1 MVDEH
6 YMVVVYGTIDTY
18 HRYTLEILKDKVK
31 TDSIWFSEDT
41 IVYDVTA
48 CPGSKRF
55 GVYLYHYDQPGY
67 SYLQMYSISDSGK
80 AVAGQL
86 LKVMDD
92 VQWNG
97 FSYSEEFNGF
107 LFVRDAIASN
117 FELLMFKNLCLEDQ
131 IDGPETIINA
141 QCFDDAAICRPYAAL
156 HLGGNFFAISLF
168 NDIQETRPLYVIEVL
183 GKYSYNKLQTLQAS
197 TTDKYHFFSD
207 LLKDDQNNMYAS
219 KRKYSIDYGTEKA
232 SVSVYSWS
240 PRGKN
245 MTFAADLL
253 TGKKLVDHPY
263 VGFISQIGNYLYFT
277 DSFSCQAF
285 EYKMRYD
292 E

>member
-1 MVDEH
+1 M
-6 YMVVVYGTIDTY
+6 
-18 HRYTLEILKDKVK
+18 
-31 TDSIWFSEDT
+31 
-41 IVYDVTA
+41 
-48 CPGSKRF
+48 
-55 GVYLYHYDQPGY
+55 YHYDQAGY

-107 LFVRDAIASN
+107 LFIRDAIASN

-141 QCFDDAAICRPYAAL
+141 QCFDDAVICRPYAAL

>member
-1 MVDEH
+1 
-6 YMVVVYGTIDTY
+6 
-18 HRYTLEILKDKVK
+18 
-31 TDSIWFSEDT
+31 
-41 IVYDVTA
+41 
-48 CPGSKRF
+48 
-55 GVYLYHYDQPGY
+55 
-67 SYLQMYSISDSGK
+67 MYSISDSGK

-107 LFVRDAIASN
+107 LFIRDAIASN

-197 TTDKYHFFSD
+197 TTDKYHFFSNPSKMTKIICMHPRENT
-207 LLKDDQNNMYAS
+207 LWIMELKKPVSRSTAGVQ
-219 KRKYSIDYGTEKA
+219 KA
-232 SVSVYSWS
+232 
-240 PRGKN
+240 K
-245 MTFAADLL
+245 T
-253 TGKKLVDHPY
+253 
-263 VGFISQIGNYLYFT
+263 
-277 DSFSCQAF
+277 
-285 EYKMRYD
+285 
-292 E
+292 